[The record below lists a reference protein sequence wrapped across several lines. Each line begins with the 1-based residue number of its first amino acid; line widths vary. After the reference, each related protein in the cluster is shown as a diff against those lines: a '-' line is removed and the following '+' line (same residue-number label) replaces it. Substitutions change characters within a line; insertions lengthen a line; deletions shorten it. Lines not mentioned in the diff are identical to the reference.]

1 MGEVNADRIAFGDSN
16 IPYFLLVIWVDLWE
30 VWGCDPPIHFLWHNA
45 APYSAIEHS
54 QQDKQPVSK
63 GQRLTEKE

>member
-30 VWGCDPPIHFLWHNA
+30 VWRCDPPIHFLWHNA